1 MESYGELL
9 KSARE
14 TKNLD
19 YETVERE
26 TSIIRKFLEG
36 LENEDNSAFP
46 GEAYMLGFMRN
57 YAEYLGVS
65 PDAVLTLYKNKVLQ
79 ESPVPEAL
87 LARERPKYLIPLIVG
102 GSALLL
108 SLCIVGIVTLTRR
121 LKPSE
126 PDNVVLDKS
135 STAKKYE
142 ISDTV
147 FTGRLYTG
155 DKLIYPAKDG
165 EIILTVSK
173 TLSSLGIDAP
183 VGTLLTELA
192 EESELD
198 VDGDGKTDF
207 VVYVSDIS
215 NTDAARGA
223 EVRIFRRSGAYTAAL
238 SNQNDIPSVTE
249 IDSKHK
255 QNIIFDDN
263 RAYPF
268 TINAS
273 FRGPCQFRY
282 KIDRHDPAE
291 SYFMT
296 GELVT
301 MTANNGVRLWMSNS
315 NTVKFSIIADS
326 KNYDLEIGK
335 AGHVLVEDIKWIK
348 DTDGRYK
355 LAVIELD

>member
-79 ESPVPEAL
+79 ESPVPEAW
-87 LARERPKYLIPLIVG
+87 LARERPKYLVPLIVG
-102 GSALLL
+102 AAALLL

-135 STAKKYE
+135 FTAKKYE

-215 NTDAARGA
+215 NTDASRGA
-223 EVRIFRRSGAYTAAL
+223 EVRVFQKSGAL
-238 SNQNDIPSVTE
+238 SATEQDDIPLAA
-249 IDSKHK
+249 DLDPK
-255 QNIIFDDN
+255 QRQTVIFDDG

-268 TINAS
+268 TVNAS
-273 FRGPCQFRY
+273 FRGACEFRY
-282 KIDRHDPAE
+282 RIDRKEPAE
-291 SYFMT
+291 SYYAS

-301 MTANNGVRLWMSNS
+301 MTANNGLRLWMSNS
-315 NTVKFSIIADS
+315 NAVKLSVVADS
-326 KNYDLEIGK
+326 RNYDLEIGK
-335 AGHVLVEDIKWIK
+335 AGQVLVEDIKWVRGK
-348 DTDGRYK
+348 DGRFH
-355 LAVIELD
+355 LVVIELD

>member
-9 KSARE
+9 KNARE

-65 PDAVLTLYKNKVLQ
+65 PDAVLTLYKNKALQ

-87 LARERPKYLIPLIVG
+87 LAHERPKYLFPLIIG
-102 GSALLL
+102 GASFALA
-108 SLCIVGIVTLTRR
+108 LCAVGIVLLTRR
-121 LKPSE
+121 FKPQDAE
-126 PDNVVLDKS
+126 NVVLDKN

-142 ISDTV
+142 ISDKV
-147 FTGRLYTG
+147 FTGRLYAG
-155 DKLIYPAKDG
+155 DKLIYAAKDG

-215 NTDAARGA
+215 NTDASRGA
-223 EVRIFRRSGAYTAAL
+223 EVRVFQKSGTLAATDQ
-238 SNQNDIPSVTE
+238 SEIPLDTE
-249 IDSKHK
+249 LDPK
-255 QNIIFDDN
+255 QRQTVIFDDN

-268 TINAS
+268 TVNAS
-273 FRGPCQFRY
+273 FRGACEFRY
-282 KIDRHDPAE
+282 RIDRKEPAE
-291 SYFMT
+291 SYYAS

-301 MTANNGVRLWMSNS
+301 MTANNGLRLWMSNS
-315 NTVKFSIIADS
+315 NAVKLSVVADS
-326 KNYDLEIGK
+326 RNYDLEIGK
-335 AGHVLVEDIKWIK
+335 AGQVLVEDIKWIRGK
-348 DTDGRYK
+348 DGRFR